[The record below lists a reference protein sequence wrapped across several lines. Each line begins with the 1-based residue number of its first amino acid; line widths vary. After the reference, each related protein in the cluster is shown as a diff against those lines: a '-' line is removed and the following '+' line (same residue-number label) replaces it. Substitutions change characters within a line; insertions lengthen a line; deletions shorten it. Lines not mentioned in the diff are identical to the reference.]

1 MRGTTR
7 YLEPDPERARRCSR
21 ENGVERR
28 KVDRSVLKNAEGLKN
43 RTQSV
48 RILPNTTGNPPG
60 KLADAEVIF
69 EAEAGPF
76 TGLTLIGFA
85 VWERRAGGG
94 RNVTFPARAREILA
108 SGRLRLAR

>member
-1 MRGTTR
+1 MVGAGVRAPQELAELHPHRWSQTCGATRRNYVQAERGDR
-7 YLEPDPERARRCSR
+7 VCPDPSEHD
-21 ENGVERR
+21 G
-28 KVDRSVLKNAEGLKN
+28 
-43 RTQSV
+43 Q
-48 RILPNTTGNPPG
+48 PPG

-94 RNVTFPARAREILA
+94 RNVTFPARARELLA